1 MRLLFYD
8 RISGLVPGE
17 SITGTKT
24 FCLSE
29 EYFRKHF
36 SKEPLVPGVIF
47 LEAMAQL
54 LGWLVIHTHDFNLS
68 AVMSLVE
75 DVRMAPALRPG
86 FSAEITGRLLSTSKS
101 DSLGSARMTV
111 DGAEIASIGRIIYVH
126 SGAADPEALRALFRY
141 YGGGGALR
149 AKTVE

>member
-29 EYFRKHF
+29 EYLRNHFR
-36 SKEPLVPGVIF
+36 KEPLIPGVIYI
-47 LEAMAQL
+47 EAMAQL
-54 LGWLVIHTHDFNLS
+54 LGWLVIRTHDFRFS

-75 DVRMAPALRPG
+75 DVTVAPDLRPG
-86 FSAEITGRLLSTSKS
+86 FSAEITGRLISTSRS
-101 DSLGSARMTV
+101 DSLGSATMTV
-111 DGAEIASIGRIIYVH
+111 DGKEIASIGRIIYVH
-126 SGAADPEALRALFRY
+126 SRAADPDGLRALFRY
-141 YGGGGALR
+141 YGGNT
-149 AKTVE
+149 KN